1 MVCILRTSFNNK
13 FKVMDVLKSYTDILF
28 MIGAFLNA
36 SLFVPQILLLY
47 KTKKVKGLSLPMF
60 LGFNMIQFATALHGY
75 MIKDHI
81 LMWGYALSFLTCGCV
96 VILIISYRKN

>member
-1 MVCILRTSFNNK
+1 
-13 FKVMDVLKSYTDILF
+13 
-28 MIGAFLNA
+28 
-36 SLFVPQILLLY
+36 
-47 KTKKVKGLSLPMF
+47 MF

-81 LMWGYALSFLTCGCV
+81 LMWGYALSFLTCVCV